1 MGTYK
6 GGGAMNWMEY
16 SLKEF
21 QDALASSDP
30 TPGGGTAAAVA
41 LGQASALTK
50 MVVRLTTGK
59 EKWQAGWA
67 DAEIADDLVDSIYER
82 TGQLAKL
89 DSDAFDEVMA
99 AFKMSKSTDEEISTR
114 RESIRMATLKA
125 AQIPF
130 ETVEL
135 GMKLLSCHQGLAL
148 RGNAN
153 AVSDVGVAALLAS
166 AAVKGALF
174 NVEINLQSLPLEM
187 GEDMRKKVKGI
198 RKSCSEV
205 SREIMHAVHDRIA
218 Q

>member
-1 MGTYK
+1 
-6 GGGAMNWMEY
+6 MNWMEY

-67 DAEIADDLVDSIYER
+67 DAEIADDVVDSIYER